1 MNIKTSI
8 TLSPRTLR
16 DVDDFAKG
24 RASNRSRVIEEAV
37 REYLVRRARGERDR
51 RDIEVINR
59 AADDLN
65 REVDDALIFQ
75 REP

>member
-1 MNIKTSI
+1 MNVKTSI
-8 TLSPRTLR
+8 TLAPRTLR
-16 DVDDFAKG
+16 AVDDLAKV

-37 REYLVRRARGERDR
+37 RDYLSRRMREERDR

-65 REVDDALIFQ
+65 REVDEALAFQ